1 MNFCAARATTGH
13 LFAEPLSPCYTQNM
27 PRFQP
32 LTITDNSILKAILV
46 DVVPPEMDKDEATE
60 RLDELESLVSTFG
73 GIVVVRKVQKR
84 DKPHYETFIGQGKLN
99 EVLED
104 AKEIGAKLVIV
115 NNQLKPKQTYALSE
129 FFRPFEIE
137 VWDRIDLILKIF
149 AKHAQ
154 STEARLQIELASI
167 KHMGPR
173 IFGMGMELSRQG
185 ATGSSGSTASRGI
198 GETNTEI
205 MKRHLRK
212 QEERITEKL
221 KHYEIVREGHRKRRR
236 RQNFKTVALVGY
248 TNVGK
253 TTILNKLTHKGAYA
267 ANKLFATLDTRVGKL
282 WLPGKQEEILMSD
295 TIGFIQDLPP
305 ELIKAFKST
314 LDESIEA
321 DLLLHVID
329 IGSFNVENQIAVVED
344 ILQQLGA
351 GDKPKIYVFNKI
363 DNCVKRKEERMA
375 KKYAKFKPVF
385 VAAER
390 GIYLDQLVKRL
401 EEVL

>member
-1 MNFCAARATTGH
+1 MN
-13 LFAEPLSPCYTQNM
+13 
-27 PRFQP
+27 RFQP
-32 LTITDNSILKAILV
+32 LTITDNGPLKAILV
-46 DVVPPEMDKDEATE
+46 DVVAPDLDPDQAKE
-60 RLDELESLVSTFG
+60 RLDELESLVTTFG
-73 GIVVVRKVQKR
+73 GIVVIRKVQKR
-84 DKPHYETFIGQGKLN
+84 DLPHYQTFIGRGKLD
-99 EVLED
+99 EILAD
-104 AKEIGAKLVIV
+104 AQENGAKLVII
-115 NNQLKPKQTYALSE
+115 NNMLKPKQTYALSE
-129 FFRPFEIE
+129 IFRPVEIE
-137 VWDRIDLILKIF
+137 VWDRVDLILKIF

-212 QEERITEKL
+212 QEDRIAEKL

-253 TTILNKLTHKGAYA
+253 TTILNQLTKKGAYS

-282 WLPGKQEEILMSD
+282 WLPEKQQEILVSD

-329 IGSFNVENQIAVVED
+329 IGDFNVEHKIQVVED
-344 ILQQLGA
+344 ILTQLGA
-351 GDKPKIYVFNKI
+351 ADKPKIYVFNKI

-385 VAAER
+385 VAAGR
-390 GIYLDQLVKRL
+390 GIYMNRLVRRL
-401 EEVL
+401 EEVV